1 MRPAVRIPLYLSA
14 LVIQNTSK
22 GVTISHYTTIS
33 GITGTLL
40 LSSSS
45 YTDDAGLRV
54 AIEAIFRNMPLPPT

>member
-1 MRPAVRIPLYLSA
+1 MYLSA

-33 GITGTLL
+33 GITGAL
-40 LSSSS
+40 LSGNS